1 MIGVGLGFEHV
12 RGSAIAVKLAVQ
24 QGHHVE
30 KDSHGNVQLS
40 GSGALGD
47 FLSIHIKNNLGKNLR
62 VRADTFGYLQRSF
75 AGCVSRVDQ
84 QEAREAGRCA
94 ARCAMSGDIDGS
106 IAIQRINNH
115 PYKIDYKRIELSD
128 VAGKTQTL
136 DPRYI
141 VDGRD
146 IDSSFRDYALP
157 LVGQLPAIEL
167 LRTR

>member
-1 MIGVGLGFEHV
+1 MTETRVNLMGMPLPKLQAFFVELGEKPFRAQQISKWIHHAGVTDFE
-12 RGSAIAVKLAVQ
+12 Q
-24 QGHHVE
+24 MT
-30 KDSHGNVQLS
+30 
-40 GSGALGD
+40 
-47 FLSIHIKNNLGKNLR
+47 NLGKNLR

-84 QEAREAGRCA
+84 QEAREAGRYA

-167 LRTR
+167 LRAR